1 MSRLWRRIVAAL
13 HKAFTKDTLRRGVK
27 WGEEN
32 LPPGVHSLLGGLLLI
47 GGVFGFLPILGF
59 WMIPLG
65 AALIALDIPPLRRRL
80 MAWLGGD
87 PEHTAR
93 N

>member
-1 MSRLWRRIVAAL
+1 MGGAL
-13 HKAFTKDTLRRGVK
+13 RKLFSKDSLRRGVK
-27 WGEEN
+27 WSQEHV
-32 LPPGVHSLLGGLLLI
+32 PPGLRSVLGALLI
-47 GGVFGFLPILGF
+47 VGGVFGFLPILGF

-80 MAWLGGD
+80 TAWLDLDQDDAAG
-87 PEHTAR
+87 